1 MQSINLD
8 SEPSHALVKYRT
20 HLEFAGYNIEEKEDS
35 LVCRHPRKPTLF
47 LRHMGDRGV
56 LVSTYFILDKSI
68 KRPLLL
74 EFVNTLNTDFIFM
87 KAYLDQENDL
97 CLDTFFEGSYDRT
110 NFSIL
115 LENIEYDVNILWK
128 NSLTEHYL
136 A

>member
-20 HLEFAGYNIEEKEDS
+20 HLEFAGHNIEEKEDS

-47 LRHMGDRGV
+47 LRHIGDRGV
-56 LVSTYFILDKSI
+56 LVSTYFIFDKSI
-68 KRPLLL
+68 KRTLLL
-74 EFVNTLNTDFIFM
+74 EFANTLNTDFIFM

-97 CLDTFFEGSYDRT
+97 GLDTFFEGIYDRT

-115 LENIEYDVNILWK
+115 LENIEYDLNILWK